1 MGTITE
7 IFLNHVNT
15 LKQLKKRVLLLKGAS
30 DRQVDQ
36 GHAWDHIAAITK
48 TLEDGCEYL
57 SVEKPK
63 IYDDEGEK
71 YMKINLAFPSM

>member
-1 MGTITE
+1 M
-7 IFLNHVNT
+7 
-15 LKQLKKRVLLLKGAS
+15 
-30 DRQVDQ
+30 DQ